1 MAAPHFSINKVI
13 RKKISLFANYS
24 VGFKPPVSSYFYIT
38 VPAVA
43 TTPPT
48 PASGSLNE
56 KLQPEKGT
64 QIEFGARGEILQ
76 NKLSFEVIRFHTLFR
91 NKMTAIA
98 VSSPLSPNTTLYS
111 YMVNGGTQIHNGLE
125 LTIKYTAY
133 ESSWG
138 ALRMLRPFFNLTS
151 NQFTYGDNFIIEK
164 SATLKEDYSHKA
176 VAAVAKYVVNAGIDF
191 VFNKGLSGN
200 LTYNYRDKM
209 PITSLNDFY
218 TQSFHLLNAKLS
230 YRKDIGQHVQLDLSY
245 GINNIT
251 GTKHFLMVFANQLP
265 EIGRAHV

>member
-1 MAAPHFSINKVI
+1 
-13 RKKISLFANYS
+13 
-24 VGFKPPVSSYFYIT
+24 YFYIT

-64 QIEFGARGEILQ
+64 QLEFGTRGELFR
-76 NKLSFEVIRFHTLFR
+76 NKLSFEVIKFHTLFR
-91 NKMTAIA
+91 KKMTAIA

-125 LTIKYTAY
+125 LTLKYTAY
-133 ESSWG
+133 ESGWST
-138 ALRMLRPFFNLTS
+138 LRLVRPFFNLTR
-151 NQFTYGDNFIIEK
+151 NHFTYGDNFMIEK
-164 SATLKEDYSHKA
+164 SATLKEDYSRKD
-176 VAAVAKYVVNAGIDF
+176 VAAVARYVLNAGLDVLF
-191 VFNKGLSGN
+191 KKGLSGN

-218 TQSFHLLNAKLS
+218 TPSFNLLNAKLS
-230 YRKDIGQHVQLDLSY
+230 YQKEIGKHIQLDLSY

-265 EIGRAHV
+265 DAYIPAPRKANSFATVQVKYKFER